1 MTLRVRPEARADI
14 LDAARWYNER
24 EAGLG
29 ASFIS
34 QIEAV
39 FQRIEQGPYRFRIAY
54 RGLRIAL
61 SHRFPYAVYF
71 AQEGDD
77 VIVFAVLHQR
87 RDRDVLEKR
96 LET

>member
-24 EAGLG
+24 EVGLG

-34 QIEAV
+34 QVEAV
-39 FQRIEQGPYRFRIAY
+39 FLRIERGSLRFRIAY
-54 RGLRIAL
+54 RGLRVAL

-71 AQEGDD
+71 APEGDD
-77 VIVFAVLHQR
+77 VIVFAVLHHR
-87 RDRDVLEKR
+87 RDRDVLDKR
-96 LET
+96 IEP